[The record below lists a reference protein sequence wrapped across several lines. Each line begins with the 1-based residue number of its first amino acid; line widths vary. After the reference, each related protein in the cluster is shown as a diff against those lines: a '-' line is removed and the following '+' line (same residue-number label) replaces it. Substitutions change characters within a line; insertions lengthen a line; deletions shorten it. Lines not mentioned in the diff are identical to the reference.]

1 MKRVLTWLLIAVF
14 VGIVAGA
21 FLFLYKKSKQKP
33 VVFETETP
41 AYIDI
46 TKKTVATGSIVPRQE
61 VEVKPKIS
69 GVLTELYVQPGQ
81 RVKQGDPIGK
91 VQIIPDPLG
100 LNRAESD
107 VRTAQIAFD
116 NAKVELDRNEKLFQQ
131 GVVAAA
137 DLQTFRTQFAL
148 RKQDL
153 DNANST
159 LQLQREGQVRGAGKM
174 SNVVVTATVP
184 GMVTDVPVKVGFS
197 VIQANNFNAGT
208 TVATIADMN
217 DMIFD
222 GNVDESEV
230 GKVKEGLDLKI
241 KIGALEDQVFDGKLE
256 YIAPKGKEIDGAIQ
270 FEIKASI
277 ARKPDVFI
285 RAGYSANADIVLD
298 ERKHVLA
305 IREALVQYDAGKP
318 YVEVETGPQTF
329 TRKPV
334 ELGLSDGIHV
344 EVKSGVAAADKLKIP
359 PTAGPATAAGGPGA
373 GGGGGSGGGGGKPGG
388 GGGGGSG
395 GGGSGGGKK

>member
-1 MKRVLTWLLIAVF
+1 MKRVLTYLLIAVF
-14 VGIVAGA
+14 VGVVAGA
-21 FLFLYKKSKQKP
+21 FLFLYNKSKQKP
-33 VVFETETP
+33 VTFETET
-41 AYIDI
+41 AQTIDI
-46 TKKTVATGSIVPRQE
+46 VKKTVATGSIVPRQE

-69 GVLTELYVQPGQ
+69 GVLAELYVQPGQ
-81 RVKQGDPIGK
+81 TVKQGDPIGK
-91 VQIIPDPLG
+91 VAIIPDPLG

-107 VRTAQIAFD
+107 ARTAQIAFD
-116 NAKVELDRNEKLFQQ
+116 NAKRELERNEKLFQQ
-131 GVVAAA
+131 GVVAEA
-137 DLQTFRTQFAL
+137 DVQTFRTQYAL

-159 LQLQREGQVRGAGKM
+159 LQLQREGQVRGSGKQ
-174 SNVVVTATVP
+174 SNIVVTATVP

-197 VIQANNFNAGT
+197 VIAANNFNAGT

-230 GKVKEGLDLKI
+230 GKVHEGLDLKI

-277 ARKPDVFI
+277 KRKPDVFI

-298 ERKHVLA
+298 QHPHVLA
-305 IREALVQYDAGKP
+305 IREAVVQYEAGKP
-318 YVEVETGPQTF
+318 YVEVETSPQTF
-329 TRKPV
+329 TKKNV

-344 EVKSGVAAADKLKIP
+344 EVKSGVTATDKLKIP
-359 PTAGPATAAGGPGA
+359 ATAGPAMAPPGGPG
-373 GGGGGSGGGGGKPGG
+373 GGSGSGSGGGG
-388 GGGGGSG
+388 
-395 GGGSGGGKK
+395 KK